1 MKKARRIFTLIVILF
16 AILPVAGRAQSAQFV
31 ASEEYMKELKAAD
44 DKFDSVQAVKDV
56 IARGFCNS
64 VVDVSELKL
73 AADDVVVVS
82 FFSGSGL
89 VRKQALVLRKE
100 QFTKKLAPVMLITF
114 QDPTTKLWDF
124 PFFKEMQ
131 DNYLKLRCS

>member
-64 VVDVSELKL
+64 AVDVSELKL

>member
-1 MKKARRIFTLIVILF
+1 MKKAQRIILLIGILF

-31 ASEEYMKELKAAD
+31 DSKEYMKELKAAG
-44 DKFDSVQAVKDV
+44 DKFESVQAVKDV
-56 IARGFCNS
+56 LARGFGNE

-89 VRKQALVLRKE
+89 VRKRALVLRKE

-114 QDPTTKLWDF
+114 QDPDTKLWDF

-131 DNYLKLRCS
+131 DNYLKLRNS

>member
-1 MKKARRIFTLIVILF
+1 MKKAQRIILLIGILF
-16 AILPVAGRAQSAQFV
+16 AILPVAGRAQTAQFV
-31 ASEEYMKELKAAD
+31 DSKEYMKELKAAG
-44 DKFDSVQAVKDV
+44 DKFESVQAVKDV
-56 IARGFCNS
+56 LARGFGNE

-89 VRKQALVLRKE
+89 VRKRALVLRKE

-114 QDPTTKLWDF
+114 QDPDTKLWDF

-131 DNYLKLRCS
+131 DHYLKFRCS

>member
-1 MKKARRIFTLIVILF
+1 MKKAQRIILLIGILF
-16 AILPVAGRAQSAQFV
+16 AILPVAGRAQTAQFV
-31 ASEEYMKELKAAD
+31 VSKEYMKELKAAG
-44 DKFDSVQAVKDV
+44 DKFESVQAVKDV
-56 IARGFCNS
+56 LARGFGNE

-89 VRKQALVLRKE
+89 VRKRALVLRKE

-114 QDPTTKLWDF
+114 QDPDTKLWDF

-131 DNYLKLRCS
+131 DNYLKFRFS

>member
-1 MKKARRIFTLIVILF
+1 MKKAQRIILLIGILF
-16 AILPVAGRAQSAQFV
+16 AILPVAGRAQTAQFV
-31 ASEEYMKELKAAD
+31 DSKEYMKELKAAE
-44 DKFDSVQAVKDV
+44 DKFESVQAVKDV
-56 IARGFCNS
+56 LARGFGNE

-89 VRKQALVLRKE
+89 VRKRALVLRKE

-114 QDPTTKLWDF
+114 RDPTTKLWDF
-124 PFFKEMQ
+124 PFFAEMQ
-131 DNYLKLRCS
+131 EHYLKFRCS

>member
-1 MKKARRIFTLIVILF
+1 MKKAQRIILLVGILF
-16 AILPVAGRAQSAQFV
+16 AILPVAGRAQSAQFID
-31 ASEEYMKELKAAD
+31 SKEYMKELKAAG
-44 DKFDSVQAVKDV
+44 DKFESVQAVKDV
-56 IARGFCNS
+56 LARGFGNE

-73 AADDVVVVS
+73 ADDDVVVVS
-82 FFSGSGL
+82 FYSGSGL
-89 VRKQALVLRKE
+89 VRKRALVLRKE

-114 QDPTTKLWDF
+114 QDPDTKLWDF

>member
-56 IARGFCNS
+56 IARGFSNY

-100 QFTKKLAPVMLITF
+100 QFTKKLAPVMLIIF

>member
-56 IARGFCNS
+56 IARGFSNY

>member
-1 MKKARRIFTLIVILF
+1 MKKAQRIILLIGILF
-16 AILPVAGRAQSAQFV
+16 AILPVAGRAQTAQFV
-31 ASEEYMKELKAAD
+31 DSKEYMKELKAAG
-44 DKFDSVQAVKDV
+44 DKFESVQAVKDV
-56 IARGFCNS
+56 LARGFGNE

-89 VRKQALVLRKE
+89 VRKRALVLRKE

-114 QDPTTKLWDF
+114 RDPTTKLWDF
-124 PFFKEMQ
+124 PFFAEMQ
-131 DNYLKLRCS
+131 DHYLKFRCS

>member
-1 MKKARRIFTLIVILF
+1 MKKAQRIILLIGILF
-16 AILPVAGRAQSAQFV
+16 AILPVAGRAQTAQFV
-31 ASEEYMKELKAAD
+31 DSKEYMKELRAAG
-44 DKFDSVQAVKDV
+44 DKFESVQAVKDV
-56 IARGFCNS
+56 LARGFGNE

-89 VRKQALVLRKE
+89 VRKRALVLRKE

-114 QDPTTKLWDF
+114 QDPDTKLWDF

-131 DNYLKLRCS
+131 DNYLKFRFS

>member
-1 MKKARRIFTLIVILF
+1 MKKAQRIILLIGILF
-16 AILPVAGRAQSAQFV
+16 AILPVAGRAQTAQFV
-31 ASEEYMKELKAAD
+31 DSKEYMKELKAAE
-44 DKFDSVQAVKDV
+44 DKFESVQAVKDV
-56 IARGFCNS
+56 LARGFGNE

-89 VRKQALVLRKE
+89 VRKRALVLRKE

-114 QDPTTKLWDF
+114 RDPTTKLWDF

-131 DNYLKLRCS
+131 DHYLKFRCS

>member
-1 MKKARRIFTLIVILF
+1 M
-16 AILPVAGRAQSAQFV
+16 
-31 ASEEYMKELKAAD
+31 
-44 DKFDSVQAVKDV
+44 
-56 IARGFCNS
+56 
-64 VVDVSELKL
+64 
-73 AADDVVVVS
+73 VS

>member
-56 IARGFCNS
+56 IARGFSNY

-73 AADDVVVVS
+73 AADEVVVVS
-82 FFSGSGL
+82 FYSGSGV

-100 QFTKKLAPVMLITF
+100 LFTKKLVPVMLVTF

-124 PFFKEMQ
+124 PFFTEMQ
-131 DNYLKLRCS
+131 DHYLKFRCS

>member
-1 MKKARRIFTLIVILF
+1 MKKAQRIILLIGILF
-16 AILPVAGRAQSAQFV
+16 AILPVAGRAQTAQFV
-31 ASEEYMKELKAAD
+31 DSKEYMKELKAAG
-44 DKFDSVQAVKDV
+44 DKFESVQAVKDV
-56 IARGFCNS
+56 LARGFGNE

-89 VRKQALVLRKE
+89 VRKRALVLRKE

-114 QDPTTKLWDF
+114 QDPDTKLWDF

-131 DNYLKLRCS
+131 DNYLKFRFS

>member
-73 AADDVVVVS
+73 AADEVVVVS